1 MSRAAGL
8 WTWWHL
14 SAAASATQR
23 DDDSSAAVQS
33 GSSSRVVSFFGC
45 LSPRGDKVCQLKWN
59 KGAPRRQS
67 LVEALACEVAKR
79 TMSSI
84 EAQCFGH
91 SFMSF
96 PTSATKLPS
105 PYTKLVLFIS
115 LQNLFV
121 LNLLSVYSVTFMSLC
136 TVTKSKCTSLLTE
149 DFKKEQVG
157 WFKVM
162 RTRVFFGF

>member
-1 MSRAAGL
+1 
-8 WTWWHL
+8 
-14 SAAASATQR
+14 
-23 DDDSSAAVQS
+23 
-33 GSSSRVVSFFGC
+33 
-45 LSPRGDKVCQLKWN
+45 
-59 KGAPRRQS
+59 
-67 LVEALACEVAKR
+67 
-79 TMSSI
+79 
-84 EAQCFGH
+84 
-91 SFMSF
+91 MSF